1 MRDAQDG
8 LLAAYANDL
17 VIGVARHWL
26 AIFNTLWALYLLLAF
41 GAPVGMQLGW
51 SGPAELLYA
60 IYSVLCHQL
69 PDHSYFLFGP
79 TWIPQTPELIAGGM
93 PVADSLFADRSFLG
107 SPALGW
113 KVALCQRDVAI
124 YTGILVAGMAY
135 ALFRRGAR
143 PLPWRVFLLLALPIA
158 IDGGTQLI
166 GLRESDWLLR
176 TATGALFGMA
186 AVWLLYPYIQEA
198 MAEVL
203 ESELARR
210 VARLR

>member
-26 AIFNTLWALYLLLAF
+26 AIFNMLWALYLLLAF
-41 GAPVGMQLGW
+41 GAPVAMQLGW

-60 IYSVLCHQL
+60 IYSMLCHQL

-93 PVADSLFADRSFLG
+93 PVADSPFADRSFLG

-143 PLPWRVFLLLALPIA
+143 PLRWQLFLLLALPIA

>member
-1 MRDAQDG
+1 
-8 LLAAYANDL
+8 
-17 VIGVARHWL
+17 
-26 AIFNTLWALYLLLAF
+26 
-41 GAPVGMQLGW
+41 
-51 SGPAELLYA
+51 
-60 IYSVLCHQL
+60 
-69 PDHSYFLFGP
+69 
-79 TWIPQTPELIAGGM
+79 
-93 PVADSLFADRSFLG
+93 
-107 SPALGW
+107 LGW

-135 ALFRRGAR
+135 ALFRRRAR
-143 PLPWRVFLLLALPIA
+143 PLPWWVFLLLTLPIT

-210 VARLR
+210 AARPR

>member
-17 VIGVARHWL
+17 VIGIARHWL
-26 AIFNTLWALYLLLAF
+26 AIFNTLWALYLLLPF
-41 GAPVGMQLGW
+41 GAPVAMQLGW
-51 SGPAELLYA
+51 TGPAEILYA

-93 PVADSLFADRSFLG
+93 PVADSLFVDRAFLG

-143 PLPWRVFLLLALPIA
+143 PLPWWVFILLALPIA

-203 ESELARR
+203 ESERARR
-210 VARLR
+210 GARPR

>member
-1 MRDAQDG
+1 MDG
-8 LLAAYANDL
+8 TNVLLSKSIPMPL
-17 VIGVARHWL
+17 
-26 AIFNTLWALYLLLAF
+26 LYLMVGLA
-41 GAPVGMQLGW
+41 G
-51 SGPAELLYA
+51 
-60 IYSVLCHQL
+60 
-69 PDHSYFLFGP
+69 
-79 TWIPQTPELIAGGM
+79 
-93 PVADSLFADRSFLG
+93 
-107 SPALGW
+107 
-113 KVALCQRDVAI
+113 AI

-135 ALFRRGAR
+135 ALFRRRAR
-143 PLPWRVFLLLALPIA
+143 PLPWWVFLLLTLPIT

-210 VARLR
+210 AARPR